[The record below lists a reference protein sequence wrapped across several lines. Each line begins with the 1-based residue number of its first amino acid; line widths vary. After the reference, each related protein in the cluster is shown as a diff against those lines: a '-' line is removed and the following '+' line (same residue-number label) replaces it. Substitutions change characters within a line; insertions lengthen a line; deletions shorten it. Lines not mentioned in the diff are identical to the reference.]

1 MQRFL
6 FRLSTL
12 CLLCVLPATAQ
23 FGIFKPSKPAT
34 TPTPDDPLAGHASKQ
49 PDKELFDKAMVAMK
63 KGKFDVARLD
73 LQTLLNTYP
82 ESEYQMR
89 AKLAVGDTW
98 FKEGGTAALTQAEA
112 EYKDFITFFPNQ
124 PEAAEAQMK
133 VADIYYMQMEK
144 PDRDPK
150 NADQAEAEYRTMI
163 QQFPDS
169 TFVPRA
175 KQRLREVQE
184 VLAERQYQVGSFY
197 ATHENWA
204 ATIARLQTVT
214 DSYPLYSHSDLAL
227 IGLGDAYAA
236 EARYVQGLAQ
246 INPKAKQELMK
257 AYDDQAADAYSR
269 VVTHYSMAA
278 HVEDARE
285 RLIALNR
292 AVPEPTKEE
301 LADSEAEEQS
311 RTGITFKDR
320 ALLLVKRGP
329 VTVNAARIGEPTLTD
344 PPAITAP
351 QVHQHDAALF
361 TAALANQPL
370 PAATPLGPPA
380 ATAVASGAAPASEP
394 TGGTL
399 QLENVPSADN
409 GAPSGGGAGI
419 GASIV
424 STGEGSTGAAPAQS
438 GPPTSGPPTS
448 APPASAPAPTSAPIG
463 PPVTAEGAAAAAD
476 AAGVPGA
483 QNPGGLAKVGPTNNE
498 PLPAIEKPA
507 EAPAQTNDVKSGSAA
522 QVQTG
527 TDAGATNAKSKKK
540 TPAPKFDSSDE
551 SSSSSKHKK
560 KKGLDKLN
568 PF

>member
-6 FRLSTL
+6 SRLSIL
-12 CLLCVLPATAQ
+12 CLLCALPACAQ

-34 TPTPDDPLAGHASKQ
+34 KPTPENPLAGHASKQ
-49 PDKELFDKAMVAMK
+49 PDKELFDKALIAMK

-89 AKLAVGDTW
+89 AKLLVGDSW

-112 EYKDFITFFPNQ
+112 EYKDFITFFPNT

-150 NADQAEAEYRTMI
+150 NAQQAEQEYRNMI

-236 EARYVQGLAQ
+236 EARYVQGLKQ

-292 AVPEPTKEE
+292 PVPEPTKEE
-301 LADSEAEEQS
+301 LAESEAEEQS

-320 ALLLVKRGP
+320 ALSAGQAWPGHGERCPHRRTYPDRSSAGDGARGSQTRHAP
-329 VTVNAARIGEPTLTD
+329 FSRPRSTISRCRRWPLRPALPPLRWLRVTRRPLRLPARRCSWRTCRARI
-344 PPAITAP
+344 AQRP
-351 QVHQHDAALF
+351 Q
-361 TAALANQPL
+361 P
-370 PAATPLGPPA
+370 
-380 ATAVASGAAPASEP
+380 
-394 TGGTL
+394 
-399 QLENVPSADN
+399 
-409 GAPSGGGAGI
+409 
-419 GASIV
+419 
-424 STGEGSTGAAPAQS
+424 
-438 GPPTSGPPTS
+438 
-448 APPASAPAPTSAPIG
+448 
-463 PPVTAEGAAAAAD
+463 AAAD
-476 AAGVPGA
+476 RR
-483 QNPGGLAKVGPTNNE
+483 LAPKLSARARITLGRLRRTRPR
-498 PLPAIEKPA
+498 PLPPCR
-507 EAPAQTNDVKSGSAA
+507 
-522 QVQTG
+522 
-527 TDAGATNAKSKKK
+527 
-540 TPAPKFDSSDE
+540 
-551 SSSSSKHKK
+551 
-560 KKGLDKLN
+560 
-568 PF
+568 

>member
-6 FRLSTL
+6 LRISTL
-12 CLLCVLPATAQ
+12 CLLCALPAAAQ

-34 TPTPDDPLAGHASKQ
+34 TPTPNDPLAGHASKQ
-49 PDKELFDKAMVAMK
+49 PDKELFDKAETAMK

-89 AKLAVGDTW
+89 AKLAVGDAW

-150 NADQAEAEYRTMI
+150 NATQAEQEYRNMI
-163 QQFPDS
+163 NQFPDS

-184 VLAERQYQVGSFY
+184 VLAERQYQIGSFY

-204 ATIARLQTVT
+204 ATIARLQTVS

-227 IGLGDAYAA
+227 IGLGDAYAG
-236 EARYVQGLAQ
+236 EARFVQGLAK
-246 INPKAKQELMK
+246 IDPKARQALEK
-257 AYDDQAADAYSR
+257 AYDDQAADAYAR
-269 VVTHYSMAA
+269 VVTHYSEAA

-292 AVPEPTKEE
+292 TVPEPSKEE
-301 LADSEAEEQS
+301 LAESEAEEQS

-320 ALLLVKRGP
+320 ALILVKRGP
-329 VTVNAARIGEPTLTD
+329 VTVNAARIGEPTLVD
-344 PPAITAP
+344 PPSITAP
-351 QVHQHDAALF
+351 AVSKRNQELF
-361 TAALANQPL
+361 TAALAGKPL
-370 PAATPLGPPA
+370 PSAAPVGPA
-380 ATAVASGAAPASEP
+380 ATAVASESVAPAADSGAP
-394 TGGTL
+394 L
-399 QLENVPSADN
+399 QLENVT
-409 GAPSGGGAGI
+409 GAENAPAGGGGATI

-424 STGEGSTGAAPAQS
+424 STGEGSGSTAAPANNQ
-438 GPPTSGPPTS
+438 PPREV
-448 APPASAPAPTSAPIG
+448 APAPDPG
-463 PPVTAEGAAAAAD
+463 VAAAAA

-483 QNPGGLAKVGPTNNE
+483 ENPGGLKTVGPENSA
-498 PLPAIEKPA
+498 PLPPVEKAA
-507 EAPAQTNDVKSGSAA
+507 EAPAQTNDVHNAA

-527 TDAGATNAKSKKK
+527 TDAGTTSKKK
-540 TPAPKFDSSDE
+540 KTAAPKFDSSDE
-551 SSSSSKHKK
+551 SSSKHKK

>member
-6 FRLSTL
+6 FRLFTL
-12 CLLCVLPATAQ
+12 CLLCALPATAQ
-23 FGIFKPSKPAT
+23 FGIFKPSKPST
-34 TPTPDDPLAGHASKQ
+34 TPTPDNPLAGQLSKQ
-49 PDKELFDKAMVAMK
+49 PDKELFDKALDAMK

-89 AKLAVGDTW
+89 AKLMVGDSW

-150 NADQAEAEYRTMI
+150 NAEQAGQEYRTMI

-184 VLAERQYQVGSFY
+184 VLAEREYQVGSFY
-197 ATHENWA
+197 ASHENWA

-236 EARYVQGLAQ
+236 EARYVQGLGQ
-246 INPKAKQELMK
+246 IDPKAKQELMK

-292 AVPEPTKEE
+292 TVPEPTKEE

-320 ALLLVKRGP
+320 ALLLIKRGP
-329 VTVNAARIGEPTLTD
+329 VTVNAARIGEPTLVD
-344 PPAITAP
+344 PPAMTAP
-351 QVHQHDAALF
+351 DVHKRDTALF
-361 TAALANQPL
+361 TAALKGEPL
-370 PAATPLGPPA
+370 PAPPPLGPQA
-380 ATAVASGAAPASEP
+380 ASAVASGAPAAPEAGAGS
-394 TGGTL
+394 TL
-399 QLENVPSADN
+399 QLENVPAADSG
-409 GAPSGGGAGI
+409 GAPAAGGAAI

-424 STGEGSTGAAPAQS
+424 STGEGSSTDAAPTQS
-438 GPPTSGPPTS
+438 GPPTSTPRPV
-448 APPASAPAPTSAPIG
+448 G

-498 PLPAIEKPA
+498 PLPPVEKPA
-507 EAPAQTNDVKSGSAA
+507 EAPAQTNDVKSGTAA

-527 TDAGATNAKSKKK
+527 TDAGATNGKKK
-540 TPAPKFDSSDE
+540 PKAPKCNSNDE
-551 SSSSSKHKK
+551 SCSKEKK

>member
-6 FRLSTL
+6 SRLSIL
-12 CLLCVLPATAQ
+12 CLLCALPACAQ
-23 FGIFKPSKPAT
+23 FGIFKPSKPQT
-34 TPTPDDPLAGHASKQ
+34 TPTPENPMAGHASKQ
-49 PDKELFDKAMVAMK
+49 PDKELFDKALIAMK

-89 AKLAVGDTW
+89 AKLLVGDSW
-98 FKEGGTAALTQAEA
+98 FKEGGTAALTQAEG
-112 EYKDFITFFPNQ
+112 EYKDFITFFPNT

-150 NADQAEAEYRTMI
+150 NAQQAELEYRNMI

-214 DSYPLYSHSDLAL
+214 DSYPLYSHSDMAL

-236 EARYVQGLAQ
+236 EARYVQGLQQ

-292 AVPEPTKEE
+292 PVPEPTKEQ
-301 LADSEAEEQS
+301 LAESEAEEQS

-344 PPAITAP
+344 RPQVTAP
-351 QVHQHDAALF
+351 EVHKRDTALF
-361 TAALANQPL
+361 TAALNNQPL
-370 PAATPLGPPA
+370 PAVAPA
-380 ATAVASGAAPASEP
+380 AGAAPAAVAGDPNAAPAAASGSP
-394 TGGTL
+394 L
-399 QLENVPSADN
+399 QLENVQ
-409 GAPSGGGAGI
+409 GAPAAGSGGPAI
-419 GASIV
+419 GAEII
-424 STGEGSTGAAPAQS
+424 STGGNNAGQPPANAT
-438 GPPTSGPPTS
+438 PPTSGVPVG
-448 APPASAPAPTSAPIG
+448 PA
-463 PPVTAEGAAAAAD
+463 VTPEGAAAAAA

-483 QNPGGLAKVGPTNNE
+483 QNAGGLNTVGPTDNK
-498 PLPAIEKPA
+498 PLPPVEKPA
-507 EAPAQTNDVKSGSAA
+507 DAPAQTNDVHNAP

-527 TDAGATNAKSKKK
+527 TDAGATTNGKKKK

-551 SSSSSKHKK
+551 SSSKHKK

>member
-1 MQRFL
+1 
-6 FRLSTL
+6 
-12 CLLCVLPATAQ
+12 
-23 FGIFKPSKPAT
+23 
-34 TPTPDDPLAGHASKQ
+34 
-49 PDKELFDKAMVAMK
+49 
-63 KGKFDVARLD
+63 
-73 LQTLLNTYP
+73 
-82 ESEYQMR
+82 
-89 AKLAVGDTW
+89 
-98 FKEGGTAALTQAEA
+98 
-112 EYKDFITFFPNQ
+112 
-124 PEAAEAQMK
+124 
-133 VADIYYMQMEK
+133 MQMEK

-150 NADQAEAEYRTMI
+150 NAEQAEQEYRTMI

-197 ATHENWA
+197 ASHENWA

-236 EARYVQGLAQ
+236 EARYVQGLQQ

-257 AYDDQAADAYSR
+257 AYDDQAADAYAR

-292 AVPEPTKEE
+292 PVPDPTKEE
-301 LADSEAEEQS
+301 LANSEAEEQS

-351 QVHQHDAALF
+351 DVHKRDTALF
-361 TAALANQPL
+361 TAALNNQPL
-370 PAATPLGPPA
+370 PAPAPLGPPT
-380 ATAVASGAAPASEP
+380 ATAVASGAAAAPEPAAGS
-394 TGGTL
+394 TL
-399 QLENVPSADN
+399 QLENVPSADS
-409 GAPSGGGAGI
+409 GAPAGGGPAI

-438 GPPTSGPPTS
+438 GPPTSTTS
-448 APPASAPAPTSAPIG
+448 APVG
-463 PPVTAEGAAAAAD
+463 PPVTSEGAATAAA

-483 QNPGGLAKVGPTNNE
+483 QNPGGLATVGPTNNQ
-498 PLPAIEKPA
+498 PLPPVEKPA
-507 EAPAQTNDVKSGSAA
+507 EAPVQTNDVKSGTAA

-527 TDAGATNAKSKKK
+527 TDAGATNGKSKKK

-551 SSSSSKHKK
+551 SSSKHKK

>member
-23 FGIFKPSKPAT
+23 FGIFKPAKPST
-34 TPTPDDPLAGHASKQ
+34 TPTPNDPMAGHVSKQ
-49 PDKELFDKAMVAMK
+49 PDKELFDKAVIAMK

-89 AKLAVGDTW
+89 AKLLVGDAW

-112 EYKDFITFFPNQ
+112 EYKDFITFFPNT

-150 NADQAEAEYRTMI
+150 NAEQAEREYRTMI

-184 VLAERQYQVGSFY
+184 VLAERQYQVGTFY
-197 ATHENWA
+197 ATHVNWA
-204 ATIARLQTVT
+204 ASIARLQTVT
-214 DSYPLYSHSDLAL
+214 DAYPLYSHSDLAL

-236 EARYVQGLAQ
+236 EARFVQDDPRMAK
-246 INPKAKQELMK
+246 IDPKAKQALMK
-257 AYDDQAADAYSR
+257 AYDDQAADAYAR
-269 VVTHYSMAA
+269 VITHYSMAP

-292 AVPEPTKEE
+292 TVPEPTKEE

-329 VTVNAARIGEPTLTD
+329 VTVNAARVGEPTLVD
-344 PPAITAP
+344 PPQVTAP
-351 QVHQHDAALF
+351 SVHARDTALFVAAL
-361 TAALANQPL
+361 NNKPL
-370 PAATPLGPPA
+370 PAAPPI
-380 ATAVASGAAPASEP
+380 GAAPTAVPNESGAVTASDANTP
-394 TGGTL
+394 L
-399 QLENVPSADN
+399 QLENVTGAEG
-409 GAPSGGGAGI
+409 GAPSGGAPVI
-419 GASIV
+419 GAQIV
-424 STGEGSTGAAPAQS
+424 GTGQDSTGDNGAAPA
-438 GPPTSGPPTS
+438 PS
-448 APPASAPAPTSAPIG
+448 APPREAAPPADP
-463 PPVTAEGAAAAAD
+463 GAATAAE

-483 QNPGGLAKVGPTNNE
+483 ENPGGLKAVGPTNNQA
-498 PLPAIEKPA
+498 LPPVEKPA
-507 EAPAQTNDVKSGSAA
+507 EAAAQINDVHNAA

-527 TDAGATNAKSKKK
+527 TDAGATAANGKSKKK
-540 TPAPKFDSSDE
+540 TPAPKYDASDE
-551 SSSSSKHKK
+551 SSSKHKK

>member
-12 CLLCVLPATAQ
+12 CLLCALPATAQ
-23 FGIFKPSKPAT
+23 FGIFKPSKPST
-34 TPTPDDPLAGHASKQ
+34 VPTPSDPLAGHASKQ
-49 PDKELFDKAMVAMK
+49 PDKELFDKALVAMK

-89 AKLAVGDTW
+89 AKLLVGDSW

-112 EYKDFITFFPNQ
+112 EYKDFITFFPNT

-133 VADIYYMQMEK
+133 VADIYYNQMEK

-150 NADQAEAEYRTMI
+150 NVDQAEAEYKTMI

-169 TFVPRA
+169 AFVPRA

-184 VLAERQYQVGSFY
+184 VQAERQYGIGSFY

-204 ATIARLQTVT
+204 ASIARLQTVT
-214 DSYPLYSHSDLAL
+214 DTYPLYSHSDLAL

-236 EARYVQGLAQ
+236 EARYVQGLTQ
-246 INPKAKQELMK
+246 ISPKAKQELEK
-257 AYDDQAADAYSR
+257 AYDDQAADAYAR
-269 VVTHYSMAA
+269 VVTHYSMAP

-292 AVPEPTKEE
+292 SVPEPTKEE

-320 ALLLVKRGP
+320 ALILIKRGP
-329 VTVNAARIGEPTLTD
+329 VTVNAARIGEPTLVD
-344 PPAITAP
+344 PPAVTAP
-351 QVHQHDAALF
+351 DVHKRDTALF
-361 TAALANQPL
+361 VAAMGDKPL
-370 PAATPLGPPA
+370 PSLTPIGPP
-380 ATAVASGAAPASEP
+380 TTVASGAPAPGTVPDA
-394 TGGTL
+394 GGTM
-399 QLENVPSADN
+399 QLENVPSAGG
-409 GAPSGGGAGI
+409 GAPSGGGAEI

-424 STGEGSTGAAPAQS
+424 GAGDSSAGAPAAQS
-438 GPPTSGPPTS
+438 GPPTSEPRPTGGS
-448 APPASAPAPTSAPIG
+448 QYAPAGLVGPAPT
-463 PPVTAEGAAAAAD
+463 AEGQAAAAE

-483 QNPGGLAKVGPTNNE
+483 QNPGGLTAVGPNNQ

-507 EAPAQTNDVKSGSAA
+507 EAPTQTNDVRSGAAAA

-527 TDAGATNAKSKKK
+527 TDAGATKGKKKK
-540 TPAPKFDSSDE
+540 TPAPKYDSSDE
-551 SSSSSKHKK
+551 SSSKHPK
-560 KKGLDKLN
+560 KKGIDKLN

>member
-6 FRLSTL
+6 SRLSIL
-12 CLLCVLPATAQ
+12 CLLCALPACAQ
-23 FGIFKPSKPAT
+23 FGIFKPSKPQT
-34 TPTPDDPLAGHASKQ
+34 TPTPENPMAGHASKQ
-49 PDKELFDKAMVAMK
+49 PDKELFDKALIAMK

-89 AKLAVGDTW
+89 AKLLVGDSW

-112 EYKDFITFFPNQ
+112 EYKDFITFFPNT

-150 NADQAEAEYRTMI
+150 NAQQAEQEYRNMI

-197 ATHENWA
+197 STHENWA

-236 EARYVQGLAQ
+236 EARYVQGLQQ

-292 AVPEPTKEE
+292 AVPEPTKEQ
-301 LADSEAEEQS
+301 LAESEAEEQS

-320 ALLLVKRGP
+320 ALLLIKRGP

-344 PPAITAP
+344 RPLVTAP
-351 QVHQHDAALF
+351 DVHKRDTALF
-361 TAALANQPL
+361 TAALNNQPL
-370 PAATPLGPPA
+370 PPVAPAT
-380 ATAVASGAAPASEP
+380 GAAPAAA
-394 TGGTL
+394 TGDAAAPAQASGSTL
-399 QLENVPSADN
+399 QLENVQGAN
-409 GAPSGGGAGI
+409 TGAPPASSGGPAI
-419 GASIV
+419 GAEII
-424 STGEGSTGAAPAQS
+424 STGENNSGQAPANAT
-438 GPPTSGPPTS
+438 PPTSG
-448 APPASAPAPTSAPIG
+448 ARVG
-463 PPVTAEGAAAAAD
+463 PPVTPEGAAAAAA

-483 QNPGGLAKVGPTNNE
+483 QNPGGLNTVGPTDNK
-498 PLPAIEKPA
+498 PLPPVEKPA
-507 EAPAQTNDVKSGSAA
+507 DAPAQTNDVHNAP

-527 TDAGATNAKSKKK
+527 TDAGATPNAKSKKK

-551 SSSSSKHKK
+551 SSSKHKK

>member
-1 MQRFL
+1 MKRSL

-12 CLLCVLPATAQ
+12 CLLSALTASAQ

-34 TPTPDDPLAGHASKQ
+34 VPSPSDPLAGHASKQ
-49 PDKELFDKAMVAMK
+49 PDKELFDKAMEAMK

-89 AKLAVGDTW
+89 AKLAVGESW

-124 PEAAEAQMK
+124 PEAAEAQMR
-133 VADIYYMQMEK
+133 VADIYYQQMEK
-144 PDRDPK
+144 PDRDAT
-150 NADQAEAEYRTMI
+150 NAERAAAEYRTMI
-163 QQFPDS
+163 QQFPES

-197 ATHENWA
+197 FSHENWA
-204 ATIARLQTVT
+204 ATIARLQTVS

-236 EARYVQGLAQ
+236 EASMVQ
-246 INPKAKQELMK
+246 KAPQLSPSVKQQLMK

-292 AVPEPTKEE
+292 PVPEPTKEE

-329 VTVNAARIGEPTLTD
+329 VTVNAARIGEPTLAD

-351 QVHQHDAALF
+351 DVTKYNQTLFAAAF
-361 TAALANQPL
+361 NNKPL
-370 PAATPLGPPA
+370 PSPPA
-380 ATAVASGAAPASEP
+380 AGAAPTVVAEGATAPAPDSGAP
-394 TGGTL
+394 L
-399 QLENVPSADN
+399 VLENLPSS
-409 GAPSGGGAGI
+409 SGGQATGSGPAI

-424 STGEGSTGAAPAQS
+424 SPSSDSGTPDAGAGVAPRSAPEGAAPAAAGQVN
-438 GPPTSGPPTS
+438 
-448 APPASAPAPTSAPIG
+448 AAPADT
-463 PPVTAEGAAAAAD
+463 GAAIAAK

-483 QNPGGLAKVGPTNNE
+483 QNPGGLTAVGPTNNQ

-507 EAPAQTNDVKSGSAA
+507 EAPTQTNDVHSGNAA

-540 TPAPKFDSSDE
+540 TPAPKYDSSDE
-551 SSSSSKHKK
+551 SSSKHKK

>member
-1 MQRFL
+1 MQRIL

-12 CLLCVLPATAQ
+12 ILLCALPAGAQ
-23 FGIFKPSKPAT
+23 LGGIFKPSKPQT
-34 TPTPDDPLAGHASKQ
+34 KPSPDNPLAGNTSKQ
-49 PDKELFDKAMVAMK
+49 PDKELFDKAMTAMK
-63 KGKFDVARLD
+63 KGKYDVARLD

-89 AKLAVGDTW
+89 AKLAVGDSW

-150 NADQAEAEYRTMI
+150 NAEQAEQEYRTMI

-184 VLAERQYQVGSFY
+184 VLAERQYQIGAFY
-197 ATHENWA
+197 ESREVWA
-204 ATIARLQTVT
+204 AAIARLQTVT
-214 DSYPLYSHSDLAL
+214 DSYPLYSHSDMAL

-236 EARYVQGLAQ
+236 EARYVQGLNPKQ
-246 INPKAKQELMK
+246 INDKAKQELMK
-257 AYDDQAADAYSR
+257 AYDDQAADAYGR

-292 AVPEPTKEE
+292 PVPEPTKEE
-301 LADSEAEEQS
+301 LAESEAEEQS

-329 VTVNAARIGEPTLTD
+329 VTVNAARIGEPTLVD
-344 PPAITAP
+344 RPPVTAP
-351 QVHQHDAALF
+351 AVHQRDTALF
-361 TAALANQPL
+361 TAALKGEAL
-370 PAATPLGPPA
+370 PPVSA
-380 ATAVASGAAPASEP
+380 AAPAPATTASEAAP
-394 TGGTL
+394 AAAAPDAGSTL
-399 QLENVPSADN
+399 QLENVPAAADS
-409 GAPSGGGAGI
+409 GAPAGGGPQV

-424 STGEGSTGAAPAQS
+424 Q
-438 GPPTSGPPTS
+438 
-448 APPASAPAPTSAPIG
+448 
-463 PPVTAEGAAAAAD
+463 
-476 AAGVPGA
+476 
-483 QNPGGLAKVGPTNNE
+483 
-498 PLPAIEKPA
+498 
-507 EAPAQTNDVKSGSAA
+507 
-522 QVQTG
+522 
-527 TDAGATNAKSKKK
+527 
-540 TPAPKFDSSDE
+540 
-551 SSSSSKHKK
+551 
-560 KKGLDKLN
+560 
-568 PF
+568 

>member
-6 FRLSTL
+6 FRFFTL
-12 CLLCVLPATAQ
+12 CLLCALPAPAQ

-34 TPTPDDPLAGHASKQ
+34 KPTPDDPLAGRVSKQ
-49 PDKELFDKAMVAMK
+49 PDKELFDKALVAMK

-89 AKLAVGDTW
+89 AKLLVGDSW

-150 NADQAEAEYRTMI
+150 NADQAEQEYRTMI

-197 ATHENWA
+197 ASHENWA
-204 ATIARLQTVT
+204 ATIARLQTIT

-227 IGLGDAYAA
+227 IGLGDAFAA
-236 EARYVQGLAQ
+236 EARYVQGLQQMNA
-246 INPKAKQELMK
+246 KAKQELMK
-257 AYDDQAADAYSR
+257 AYDDQAADAYAR

-292 AVPEPTKEE
+292 PVPDPTKEE
-301 LADSEAEEQS
+301 LANSEAEEQS

-351 QVHQHDAALF
+351 DVHKRDTALF
-361 TAALANQPL
+361 TAALNNQPL
-370 PAATPLGPPA
+370 PAPAPLGPPTT
-380 ATAVASGAAPASEP
+380 TAVASGAAAAPEP
-394 TGGTL
+394 GAGSTL
-399 QLENVPSADN
+399 QLENVPSADS
-409 GAPSGGGAGI
+409 GAPSGGGPGI

-438 GPPTSGPPTS
+438 GPPTSAPPTS
-448 APPASAPAPTSAPIG
+448 APVG
-463 PPVTAEGAAAAAD
+463 PPVTPDGAATAAD
-476 AAGVPGA
+476 AAGVRGA
-483 QNPGGLAKVGPTNNE
+483 QNAGGLATVGPTNNQA
-498 PLPAIEKPA
+498 LPPVEKPA
-507 EAPAQTNDVKSGSAA
+507 EAPAQTNDVKSGTAA

-527 TDAGATNAKSKKK
+527 TDAGATNGKSKKK
-540 TPAPKFDSSDE
+540 TPAPKFDQSDE
-551 SSSSSKHKK
+551 SSSKHKK

>member
-6 FRLSTL
+6 FRLFTL
-12 CLLCVLPATAQ
+12 CLLCALPAPAQ

-34 TPTPDDPLAGHASKQ
+34 KPTPDDPLAGRASKQ
-49 PDKELFDKAMVAMK
+49 PDKELFDKAMAAMK

-89 AKLAVGDTW
+89 AKLAVGDSW

-133 VADIYYMQMEK
+133 VADIYYDQMEK

-150 NADQAEAEYRTMI
+150 NAEQAEQEYRTMI

-204 ATIARLQTVT
+204 ATIARLETIT

-246 INPKAKQELMK
+246 MNPKAKQELMK
-257 AYDDQAADAYSR
+257 AYDDQAADAYAR

-292 AVPEPTKEE
+292 TVPEPTKDE
-301 LADSEAEEQS
+301 LAESEAEEQS

-320 ALLLVKRGP
+320 ALLLIKRGP

-344 PPAITAP
+344 PPQVTAP
-351 QVHQHDAALF
+351 DVHKRDTALF
-361 TAALANQPL
+361 TAALKGDPL
-370 PAATPLGPPA
+370 PPAPAVGPPA
-380 ATAVASGAAPASEP
+380 TTAVANAAPAAPEAGAGSP
-394 TGGTL
+394 L

-409 GAPSGGGAGI
+409 AAPSGGGPAI
-419 GASIV
+419 GAQIV
-424 STGEGSTGAAPAQS
+424 GTGEGSTAAAPAQS
-438 GPPTSGPPTS
+438 GPPTSTP
-448 APPASAPAPTSAPIG
+448 APAGTPVG
-463 PPVTAEGAAAAAD
+463 PPVTAEGAATAAA

-483 QNPGGLAKVGPTNNE
+483 QNPGGLAAVGPTNNQ
-498 PLPAIEKPA
+498 PLPPVEKPA
-507 EAPAQTNDVKSGSAA
+507 DAPAQTNDVKSGTAA

-527 TDAGATNAKSKKK
+527 TDAGATNGKKK
-540 TPAPKFDSSDE
+540 PKAPKCNNSDE
-551 SSSSSKHKK
+551 SCSKEKK

>member
-6 FRLSTL
+6 SRLSIL
-12 CLLCVLPATAQ
+12 CLLCALPACAQ
-23 FGIFKPSKPAT
+23 FGIFKPSKPQT
-34 TPTPDDPLAGHASKQ
+34 TPTPENPMAGHASKQ
-49 PDKELFDKAMVAMK
+49 PDKELFDKALIAMK

-89 AKLAVGDTW
+89 AKLLVGDSW
-98 FKEGGTAALTQAEA
+98 FKEGGTAALTQAEG
-112 EYKDFITFFPNQ
+112 EYKDFITFFPNT

-150 NADQAEAEYRTMI
+150 NAQQAEQEYRNMI

-214 DSYPLYSHSDLAL
+214 DSYPLYSHSDMAL

-236 EARYVQGLAQ
+236 EARYVQGLQQ

-301 LADSEAEEQS
+301 LAESEAEEQS

-320 ALLLVKRGP
+320 ALLLIKRGP

-344 PPAITAP
+344 RPQVTAP
-351 QVHQHDAALF
+351 DVHKRDTALF
-361 TAALANQPL
+361 TAALNNQPL
-370 PAATPLGPPA
+370 PP
-380 ATAVASGAAPASEP
+380 VASAGGAAPAAASTAAAPEQAP
-394 TGGTL
+394 GSTL
-399 QLENVPSADN
+399 QLENVQ
-409 GAPSGGGAGI
+409 GAPAASSGGPAI
-419 GASIV
+419 GAEII
-424 STGEGSTGAAPAQS
+424 STGQNNSGQAPANS
-438 GPPTSGPPTS
+438 TPPTSGVPVG
-448 APPASAPAPTSAPIG
+448 PA
-463 PPVTAEGAAAAAD
+463 VTPEGAAAAAA

-483 QNPGGLAKVGPTNNE
+483 QNPGGLNTVGPTDNK
-498 PLPAIEKPA
+498 PLPPVEKPA
-507 EAPAQTNDVKSGSAA
+507 DAPAQTNDVHNTP

-527 TDAGATNAKSKKK
+527 TDAGATANAKKKK

-551 SSSSSKHKK
+551 SSSKHKK